1 MNGGPPSISHALGRG
16 HVTLKK
22 DLCLPDAGLLCAL
35 RSLLCSCLTILQGY
49 VCRYHKQ
56 HTKYIEY
63 HKEYQTVS
71 GDTIVKSLAKEI
83 NFRKLFKNLA
93 IKEG

>member
-1 MNGGPPSISHALGRG
+1 M
-16 HVTLKK
+16 
-22 DLCLPDAGLLCAL
+22 
-35 RSLLCSCLTILQGY
+35 
-49 VCRYHKQ
+49 CRYHKQ

-63 HKEYQTVS
+63 HAEYQTVS

-93 IKEG
+93 IKEGGAPKNFNRFCKGVCPLGSPRLSPCIYCWNLYSLLGFALYFVVL